1 MNREVERVTIERV
14 DKDTVLKSRPL
25 VLTLRLFGPYQKTGF
40 NGWT

>member
-1 MNREVERVTIERV
+1 LNRKVERVTIEKV

-25 VLTLRLFGPYQKTGF
+25 VLTLRLLGPYQKAGF

>member
-1 MNREVERVTIERV
+1 LNREVERVTIERV

-25 VLTLRLFGPYQKTGF
+25 VLTLRLLGLYQKAGF

>member
-25 VLTLRLFGPYQKTGF
+25 VLTLRLLGLYQKAGF